1 MGTDATGR
9 GLVLALHP
17 PAWVVRELP
26 SEQPQHL
33 VRITSGFWIDTYE
46 VTNEAFSAFVAAG
59 GYARRTL
66 WSDGG
71 WAWLQRQPVDS
82 LPRSCDEDA
91 PDHPRACVTW
101 YEAEAYARW
110 RGGALP
116 TEAQWEYAARGPA
129 SQVYPWGNVFD
140 STRCNVVGTRAA
152 VAVGSYPSGVS
163 WVGAHDMA
171 GNVMEWVR
179 DWLDVGYY
187 RLPGAGQDPVGP
199 PGGTVKVE
207 KGGWWGSNPF
217 VARAAYRHYE
227 DPPTYGDHHIGFR
240 IVSPSRR

>member
-1 MGTDATGR
+1 M
-9 GLVLALHP
+9 
-17 PAWVVRELP
+17 
-26 SEQPQHL
+26 
-33 VRITSGFWIDTYE
+33 
-46 VTNEAFSAFVAAG
+46 
-59 GYARRTL
+59 
-66 WSDGG
+66 
-71 WAWLQRQPVDS
+71 
-82 LPRSCDEDA
+82 
-91 PDHPRACVTW
+91 TW

-116 TEAQWEYAARGPA
+116 TEAQWEYAARGPT
-129 SQVYPWGNVFD
+129 SQVYPWGDVFD
-140 STRCNVVGTRAA
+140 RTRCNVVGATAA

-187 RLPGAGQDPVGP
+187 RQPSAGQDPVGP

-217 VARAAYRHYE
+217 VARAAYRHFE

-240 IVSPSRR
+240 IVSPSLP